1 MAMVRLLFILFL
13 CLWISTEVV
22 ARTGNTIT
30 NKTNVPTRPSVVRVG
45 VLFTLN
51 SYIGRSAKPAI
62 LAALDDVNNDTTI
75 LPGIKMKVILVDS
88 NCSGFIG
95 TLEAMQFME
104 NEVVAAI
111 GPQSSGIAHVISHVV
126 NELHVPLLSFGATD
140 PTLSSLQYTYFVRTT
155 HSDFFL
161 MNAVADVID
170 YFGWK
175 EVIAIF
181 VDDDNGRGGIT
192 ALGNALAK
200 KRAKI
205 SYKAAFA
212 VGASTSDISILLNS
226 VNLME
231 SRVYVLHVNPDTGL
245 SIFSLAKKLGMMGNG
260 YVWIATDWLPSVLD
274 AIEPA
279 DPDTMN
285 LLQGV
290 IALRR
295 HTPDTD
301 LKKRFLSRLKN
312 NTNKETI
319 GLNSFALYAYD
330 SIWLAARAL
339 DAFLNEGGN
348 ISFGSDPILHDTNG
362 SALQFTSLR
371 SFESGPQF
379 LKKVLAMNFTGL
391 SGQIQFDGDKNL
403 IHPAYDILNIDGIS
417 RRIGYWTNYSG
428 LSVVA
433 PEILY
438 TKPPNISSS
447 NQHLSDVIWPGE
459 TTKIPRGWVFPNN
472 GKPLRIAVPNR
483 VSYMDFT
490 SKSKSPPGVKGY
502 CIDVF
507 EAAIN
512 LLPYPVPRQYILYG
526 DGHTNPSYS
535 EITDEVAHGN
545 FDAVVGDIAIVA
557 NRIKVVDFTQPYM
570 ESGLVVVVPVKE
582 VKSSPWSFLQPFTAL
597 MWCVTGALFL
607 LVGAVV
613 WILEHRLNHEFR
625 GSKREQLM
633 TIFWFSF
640 STLFFAHKENTVSTL
655 GRMVLLIWLFVV
667 LIINSSYT
675 ASLTSILTVQ
685 QLTSQIEGIDSLI
698 SSNQPIGVQDGSF
711 IADYLIS
718 EMQIAKSRIVNLK
731 SEQDYIDALDRG
743 PQGGGVAA
751 IVEERPYME
760 ILMSQTK
767 CKFRTV
773 GQEFTKSG
781 LGFAFQ
787 RDSPLAVDLSTA
799 ILQLSEN
806 GDLQKIHDKWF
817 KTFSCSAQANDSS
830 SNQLSLSSFWGLF
843 LICGIACFLALV
855 TFFVRVFLQYKK
867 YIPDNEE
874 DEEDGERVVTP
885 VSARRTFRSTASF
898 KDMIGFVDRK
908 EAEIKEILREKS
920 KKRRRSQSLDRRSN
934 FSNS

>member
-1 MAMVRLLFILFL
+1 MAMVRLLFILFS
-13 CLWISTEVV
+13 CLSISTEVV

-30 NKTNVPTRPSVVRVG
+30 NKTNVPARPRVVRVG

-51 SYIGRSAKPAI
+51 SYIGRSVKPAI
-62 LAALDDVNNDTTI
+62 FAALDDVNNDTTI
-75 LPGIKMKVILVDS
+75 LTGIKMEVILVDT

-95 TLEAMQFME
+95 TLEALQFME

-111 GPQSSGIAHVISHVV
+111 GPQSSRIAHVISHVV

-155 HSDFFL
+155 HSDYFM

-175 EVIAIF
+175 EVIAIY

-192 ALGNALAK
+192 ALGDALTK
-200 KRAKI
+200 KRTKI
-205 SYKAAFA
+205 SYKAAFV
-212 VGASTSDISILLNS
+212 VGASTSDITILLNS
-226 VNLME
+226 INLME

-245 SIFSLAKKLGMMGNG
+245 SIFSLAKKLGMVGNG
-260 YVWIATDWLPSVLD
+260 YVWIATDWLSSVLD
-274 AIEPA
+274 AIEPT

-301 LKKRFLSRLKN
+301 LKKRFISRLKN
-312 NTNKETI
+312 SKNKETTGI
-319 GLNSFALYAYD
+319 NSFALYAYD

-339 DAFLNEGGN
+339 DAFLSEGGN
-348 ISFGSDPILHDTNG
+348 ISFGSDPKLNNTNG
-362 SALQFTSLR
+362 SSLHFTSLR

-379 LKKVLAMNFTGL
+379 LEKVLSMNFTGL
-391 SGQIQFDGDKNL
+391 TGQIQFDEGKNL
-403 IHPAYDILNIDGIS
+403 IRPAYDILNIEGGTS

-428 LSVVA
+428 LSIVA

-438 TKPPNISSS
+438 IKPPNISSS
-447 NQHLSDVIWPGE
+447 NHLSSVIWPGE
-459 TTKIPRGWVFPNN
+459 TTTIPRGWVFPNN
-472 GKPLRIAVPNR
+472 GKPLRIAVPNG
-483 VSYMDFT
+483 VSYLDVV
-490 SKSKSPPGVKGY
+490 SKSNNPPGVKGY
-502 CIDVF
+502 CIDIF

-526 DGHTNPSYS
+526 DGHTNPSYD
-535 EITDEVAHGN
+535 EITNEVAHGN
-545 FDAVVGDIAIVA
+545 FDAFVGDVTIVT
-557 NRIKVVDFTQPYM
+557 NRTRVVDFTQPYT

-582 VKSSPWSFLQPFTAL
+582 VKSSPWSFLKPFTTQ
-597 MWCVTGALFL
+597 MWCVTGAFFL
-607 LVGAVV
+607 SVGAVI

-625 GSKREQLM
+625 G
-633 TIFWFSF
+633 
-640 STLFFAHKENTVSTL
+640 ENTVSTL

-698 SSNQPIGVQDGSF
+698 SSNQPIGVQNGSF
-711 IADYLIS
+711 VADYLTS
-718 EMQIAKSRIVNLK
+718 ELNIAKSRIVDLK
-731 SEQDYIDALDRG
+731 SEQDFINALDRG

-751 IVEERPYME
+751 IVEELPYME
-760 ILMSQTK
+760 ILMSKTN

-773 GQEFTKSG
+773 GQEYTKSG
-781 LGFAFQ
+781 WGFAFQ

-806 GDLQKIHDKWF
+806 GDLQRIHDKWF
-817 KTFSCSAQANDSS
+817 KTLSCSAQANDFD

-867 YIPDNEE
+867 YIPDSEE
-874 DEEDGERVVTP
+874 GEEDGVRVMTP

-898 KDMIGFVDRK
+898 KDLIGFVDRK
-908 EAEIKEILREKS
+908 ESEIKEILRDKR
-920 KKRRRSQSLDRRSN
+920 KKRQRSRSLDRHFN
-934 FSNS
+934 YSNS

>member
-1 MAMVRLLFILFL
+1 MAMVRLLFILLL

-30 NKTNVPTRPSVVRVG
+30 NKTNVPTRPRVVRVG

-75 LPGIKMKVILVDS
+75 LPGIKMEVILVDS

-111 GPQSSGIAHVISHVV
+111 GPQSSGIAHVTSHVV

-140 PTLSSLQYTYFVRTT
+140 PTLSSLQYKYFVRTT
-155 HSDFFL
+155 HSDYFL

-175 EVIAIF
+175 EVIAIY

-192 ALGNALAK
+192 ALGDALAK
-200 KRAKI
+200 KRSKI
-205 SYKAAFA
+205 SYKAAFV
-212 VGASTSDISILLNS
+212 VGASTSDISILLNAA
-226 VNLME
+226 NLME

-279 DPDTMN
+279 DPDKMN

-301 LKKRFLSRLKN
+301 LKKRFISRLKN
-312 NTNKETI
+312 NKNKETI

-330 SIWLAARAL
+330 SMWLAARAL

-348 ISFGSDPILHDTNG
+348 ISFGSDPKLHDTNG
-362 SALQFTSLR
+362 SALHFTSLR

-379 LKKVLAMNFTGL
+379 LKKILAMNFTGL

-403 IHPAYDILNIDGIS
+403 IHPAYDILNIVETS
-417 RRIGYWTNYSG
+417 HRIGYWTNYSG

-433 PEILY
+433 PEILH

-447 NQHLSDVIWPGE
+447 NQHLSGVIWPGE
-459 TTKIPRGWVFPNN
+459 TTTIPRGWVFPNN

-490 SKSKSPPGVKGY
+490 SKSKNPPGVKGY

-545 FDAVVGDIAIVA
+545 FDAVVGDIAIVTS
-557 NRIKVVDFTQPYM
+557 RTRVVDFTQPYM
-570 ESGLVVVVPVKE
+570 ESGLVIVVPVKE
-582 VKSSPWSFLQPFTAL
+582 VKSSPWSFLQPFTAQ
-597 MWCVTGALFL
+597 MWCVTGAFFL
-607 LVGAVV
+607 SVGAVI

-625 GSKREQLM
+625 GSKTKQLM

-640 STLFFAHKENTVSTL
+640 STLFFSHRENTVSTL

-698 SSNQPIGVQDGSF
+698 SSDQPIGVQDGSF
-711 IADYLIS
+711 IADYLTN
-718 EMQIAKSRIVNLK
+718 ELHIAKSRIVNLK
-731 SEQDYIDALDRG
+731 SEQDYIDALDHG

-751 IVEERPYME
+751 IVEELPYME
-760 ILMSQTK
+760 ILMSKTK
-767 CKFRTV
+767 CKFKTV

-787 RDSPLAVDLSTA
+787 RESPLAVDLSTA

-806 GDLQKIHDKWF
+806 GDLQRIHDKWF
-817 KTFSCSAQANDSS
+817 KTFSCFAQANDSG

-867 YIPDNEE
+867 YIPDSEE
-874 DEEDGERVVTP
+874 GEEDGERVMTP
-885 VSARRTFRSTASF
+885 VSARRTFRSFASF
-898 KDMIGFVDRK
+898 KDLIGFVDRK
-908 EAEIKEILREKS
+908 EAEIKEILRDKS
-920 KKRRRSQSLDRRSN
+920 KKQQRSRSLDQRSDY
-934 FSNS
+934 SNS

>member
-1 MAMVRLLFILFL
+1 MATVRLLFILFS

-30 NKTNVPTRPSVVRVG
+30 NKTNVPVRPRVVRVG

-62 LAALDDVNNDTTI
+62 FAALDDVNNDTTI
-75 LPGIKMKVILVDS
+75 LPGIKMEVILVDT

-95 TLEAMQFME
+95 TREALQFTK

-111 GPQSSGIAHVISHVV
+111 GPQSSRVAHVISDVV
-126 NELHVPLLSFGATD
+126 NELHVPVLSFGATD

-155 HSDFFL
+155 HSDYFM

-175 EVIAIF
+175 EVIAIY

-192 ALGNALAK
+192 ALGDALAK
-200 KRAKI
+200 KRSKI

-212 VGASTSDISILLNS
+212 VGASTSDISILLNA

-301 LKKRFLSRLKN
+301 LKKRFLSRMKN
-312 NTNKETI
+312 SKNKETI

-348 ISFGSDPILHDTNG
+348 ISFGSDPKLHDTNR
-362 SALQFTSLR
+362 SALQFTSFR

-379 LKKVLAMNFTGL
+379 LKKVLATNFTGL

-403 IHPAYDILNIDGIS
+403 IHPAYDIVNIDGTS

-433 PEILY
+433 PEISY

-447 NQHLSDVIWPGE
+447 NQHLSRVIWPGE
-459 TTKIPRGWVFPNN
+459 TTTKPRGWVFPNN

-483 VSYMDFT
+483 VSYLDFA

-545 FDAVVGDIAIVA
+545 FDAVVGDITIVTS
-557 NRIKVVDFTQPYM
+557 RIRVVDFTQPYM

-582 VKSSPWSFLQPFTAL
+582 VKSSPWSFLQPFTVQ

-607 LVGAVV
+607 FVGVVV
-613 WILEHRLNHEFR
+613 WILEHRINDEFR
-625 GSKREQLM
+625 GPKRRQLM
-633 TIFWFSF
+633 TIFCFTF
-640 STLFFAHKENTVSTL
+640 STLFSAQRENTVSAG
-655 GRMVLLIWLFVV
+655 GRTVLLIWAFVV

-675 ASLTSILTVQ
+675 ANLTSILTVQ
-685 QLTSQIEGIDSLI
+685 QLTSHIEGIDNLI

-711 IADYLIS
+711 IADYLTS
-718 EMQIAKSRIVNLK
+718 EFQIAKSRIVNLK
-731 SEQDYIDALDRG
+731 SEQDYIDALDHGR
-743 PQGGGVAA
+743 VAA
-751 IVEERPYME
+751 IVEERPYVE

-767 CKFRTV
+767 CKFKIV

-787 RDSPLAVDLSTA
+787 RDSPLAVDLSTT

-806 GDLQKIHDKWF
+806 GDLQRIHDKWF
-817 KTFSCSAQANDSS
+817 KTFSCFAQSNDSS

-843 LICGIACFLALV
+843 LICGISCFLALV

-867 YIPDNEE
+867 YIRDSEE
-874 DEEDGERVVTP
+874 GEEDGERVVTP

-898 KDMIGFVDRK
+898 KDLIGFVDRK
-908 EAEIKEILREKS
+908 EAEIFSDKS
-920 KKRRRSQSLDRRSN
+920 KKRRRS
-934 FSNS
+934 